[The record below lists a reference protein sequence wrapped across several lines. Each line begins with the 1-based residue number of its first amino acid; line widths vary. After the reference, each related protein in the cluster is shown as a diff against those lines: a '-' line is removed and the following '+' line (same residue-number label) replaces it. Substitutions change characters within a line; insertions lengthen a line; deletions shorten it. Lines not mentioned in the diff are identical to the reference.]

1 MTEQDILLTFF
12 ILNWLLII
20 GDASLGYFVLPLLL
34 RPDSEKSAGDGVAGD
49 KMAVGGMRRLLTAM
63 VLLYM
68 LVNCYAFFRQYAT
81 LLYVVTALV
90 LLDIIVQLVV
100 RQRRVRQG

>member
-1 MTEQDILLTFF
+1 MTEQDLLLALF

-34 RPDSEKSAGDGVAGD
+34 RPKLIDPPGDGT
-49 KMAVGGMRRLLTAM
+49 AVGGMRRLLTVM

-68 LVNCYAFFRQYAT
+68 LVNCYAYSRQHST
-81 LLYVVTALV
+81 LLYIVTAFV
-90 LLDIIVQLVV
+90 ALDIIVQLVV
-100 RQRRVRQG
+100 RQRRVGQN